1 MISIEINNVFSP
13 PVLSGGVSIFFQCFF
28 KCFFLCFS
36 NVFPMFFFN
45 VFNVFS
51 PPVLSGGVV
60 VRLLAGTMGA
70 RGTVGEGKVV
80 AEVPPASHGGHQA
93 GDC

>member
-1 MISIEINNVFSP
+1 M
-13 PVLSGGVSIFFQCFF
+13 FFPMFF
-28 KCFFLCFS
+28 KCFS
-36 NVFPMFFFN
+36 NVFFLN

-70 RGTVGEGKVV
+70 RWTVGEGEIV

>member
-13 PVLSGGVSIFFQCFF
+13 PEFSPVGFQCFSMFFQMFFQCFF
-28 KCFFLCFS
+28 SL
-36 NVFPMFFFN
+36 N

-60 VRLLAGTMGA
+60 VSLLAGTMGA
-70 RGTVGEGKVV
+70 RGTVGEGEIV

>member
-1 MISIEINNVFSP
+1 MFFRHLFSPVGFQFFSNVFSN
-13 PVLSGGVSIFFQCFF
+13 VFSYVFQMFFQCFF
-28 KCFFLCFS
+28 SL
-36 NVFPMFFFN
+36 N

-60 VRLLAGTMGA
+60 VSLLAGTMGA
-70 RGTVGEGKVV
+70 RGTVGEGEIV

>member
-13 PVLSGGVSIFFQCFF
+13 PVLSGGV
-28 KCFFLCFS
+28 
-36 NVFPMFFFN
+36 
-45 VFNVFS
+45 
-51 PPVLSGGVV
+51 VV
-60 VRLLAGTMGA
+60 SLLAGTMGA
-70 RGTVGEGKVV
+70 RGTVGEGEIV

>member
-1 MISIEINNVFSP
+1 MFFRHLFSP
-13 PVLSGGVSIFFQCFF
+13 VGFQCFSMFFQMFFPMFF
-28 KCFFLCFS
+28 KCFS
-36 NVFPMFFFN
+36 NVFFLN